1 MTHGPENGADLGW
14 DPAVLGRLAAIGDA
28 EAAHRATLLAGI
40 GLGRPHDLN
49 EAMWRLRQ
57 AAELGHELATESLRI
72 LDAQPG
78 GIEAWL
84 RPPPPRVVSERP
96 HVLVCDGFVSP
107 AVCDWLMDR
116 ARPHLAPARVYDL
129 DTGEGRIEH
138 IRSNTAHAFE
148 LSQTDMVLV
157 LLRERI
163 ARLAG
168 LPVAGFEPSQVLRYT
183 PGQQFDWHVDFLDPA
198 TPGHR
203 DDLARRGQRIATCL
217 VWLDDDHDGGE
228 TAFSAPDL
236 KLRGRKGDAIL
247 WANVTPDGR
256 ADPLSRHAGLPPT
269 RGEKW
274 VLSQWMRPFAP
285 RASAPTD
292 A

>member
-1 MTHGPENGADLGW
+1 MTDAPGAGGDPGW
-14 DPAVLGRLAAIGDA
+14 DPTALDRLAATGDA
-28 EAAHRATLLAGI
+28 EAAHRAALLAGI
-40 GLGRPHDLN
+40 GLGRPHDLH
-49 EAMWRLRQ
+49 EAMRRLGQ
-57 AAELGHELATESLRI
+57 AAELGHAVARESLEV
-72 LDAQPG
+72 
-78 GIEAWL
+78 IEAQHGGLAAWL
-84 RPPPPRVVSERP
+84 APPAPRVVSERP

-107 AVCDWLMDR
+107 AVCDWLIER
-116 ARPHLAPARVYDL
+116 ARPHLERARVYDL
-129 DTGEGRIEH
+129 DTGEGRIEE
-138 IRSNTAHAFE
+138 IRSNTAHAFD
-148 LSQTDMVLV
+148 LAGTDMVLV

-168 LPVAGFEPSQVLRYT
+168 LPVAGFEASQVLRYT
-183 PGQQFDWHVDFLDPA
+183 PGQSFDWHVDFLDPA

-203 DDLARRGQRIATCL
+203 EDLARRGQRIATCL

-228 TAFSAPDL
+228 TAFWAPDL
-236 KLRGRKGDAIL
+236 KMKGRKGDAVL

-285 RASAPTD
+285 RRSDPI
-292 A
+292 

>member
-1 MTHGPENGADLGW
+1 MTPGPESGADPGW
-14 DPAVLGRLAAIGDA
+14 DPVVLDRLAEAGDG
-28 EAAHRATLLAGI
+28 EAAHRAALLAGI
-40 GLGRPHDLN
+40 GLGRPHDFP
-49 EAMWRLRQ
+49 EAMRRLGQ
-57 AAELGHELATESLRI
+57 AADLGHDLATDSLS
-72 LDAQPG
+72 LLNAQPG
-78 GIEAWL
+78 GLASWL
-84 RPPPPRVVSERP
+84 GPPLPRLVSERP
-96 HVLVCDGFVSP
+96 HVLLCDGFVSP

-129 DTGEGRIEH
+129 DTGEGRIEE
-138 IRSNTAHAFE
+138 IRSNTAHAFD

-168 LPVAGFEPSQVLRYT
+168 LPVAGFEASQVLRYT

-285 RASAPTD
+285 RRSDPT
-292 A
+292 

>member
-1 MTHGPENGADLGW
+1 MTDGPDNSADPGW
-14 DPAVLGRLAAIGDA
+14 DPAALDRLAQTGDG
-28 EAAHRATLLAGI
+28 EAAHRAALLAGI
-40 GLGRPHDLN
+40 GLGRPHDLS
-49 EAMWRLRQ
+49 EAMRRLRQ
-57 AAELGHELATESLRI
+57 AADLGHDLAVESLAL

-96 HVLVCDGFVSP
+96 HVLVCDGFVPP
-107 AVCDWLMDR
+107 AICDWLIER
-116 ARPHLAPARVYDL
+116 ARPHLERARVYDL
-129 DTGEGRIEH
+129 DTGEGRIED
-138 IRSNTAHAFE
+138 IRSNTAHAFD
-148 LSQTDMVLV
+148 LAGTDMVLV

-168 LPVAGFEPSQVLRYT
+168 LPVAGFEASQVLRYT

-228 TAFSAPDL
+228 TAFSTPDL
-236 KLRGRKGDAIL
+236 KLKGRKGDAVL
-247 WANVTPDGR
+247 WANVIPDGR

-285 RASAPTD
+285 RTPGAA
-292 A
+292 

>member
-1 MTHGPENGADLGW
+1 MSDAVDPGW
-14 DPAVLGRLAAIGDA
+14 DPAALERLAEAGDA
-28 EAAHRATLLAGI
+28 EAAHRAALLAGI

-49 EAMWRLRQ
+49 EAMRRLRQ
-57 AAELGHELATESLRI
+57 AADLGHERATVSLALLE
-72 LDAQPG
+72 AQPG
-78 GIEAWL
+78 GIEVWL
-84 RPPPPRVVSERP
+84 RPPPPRIVSERP
-96 HVLVCDGFVSP
+96 HVLICDGFVSP
-107 AVCDWLMDR
+107 AVCDWLVER

-129 DTGEGRIEH
+129 DTGEGRIED
-138 IRSNTAHAFE
+138 IRTNTAHAFD

-168 LPVAGFEPSQVLRYT
+168 LPVAGFEASQVLRYI
-183 PGQQFDWHVDFLDPA
+183 PGQQFDWHVDFLDSA

-285 RASAPTD
+285 RRSDTF
-292 A
+292 

>member
-1 MTHGPENGADLGW
+1 MTDAPGAGGDPRW
-14 DPAVLGRLAAIGDA
+14 DPTALDRLAATGDA
-28 EAAHRATLLAGI
+28 EAAHRAALLAGI
-40 GLGRPHDLN
+40 GLGRPHDLSD
-49 EAMWRLRQ
+49 AMRRLRQ
-57 AAELGHELATESLRI
+57 AADLGHDLAVASLAL

-78 GIEAWL
+78 GIAAWL
-84 RPPPPRVVSERP
+84 APPPPRVVSERP

-107 AVCDWLMDR
+107 GVCDWLIAR
-116 ARPHLAPARVYDL
+116 ARPHLEPARVYDL
-129 DTGEGRIEH
+129 DTGEGRIEE
-138 IRSNTAHAFE
+138 IRSNTAHAFD

-168 LPVAGFEPSQVLRYT
+168 LPVAGFEASQVLRYT
-183 PGQQFDWHVDFLDPA
+183 PGQSFDWHVDFLDPA

-203 DDLARRGQRIATCL
+203 EDLARRGQRIATCL

-236 KLRGRKGDAIL
+236 KLKGRKGDAVL

-285 RASAPTD
+285 RRSDPI
-292 A
+292 

>member
-1 MTHGPENGADLGW
+1 MTPGLDSGPAGGVDPGW
-14 DPAVLGRLAAIGDA
+14 DPAVLDGLAGAGDG
-28 EAAHRATLLAGI
+28 EAAHRGALLAGI
-40 GLGRPHDLN
+40 GLGRPHDLH
-49 EAMWRLRQ
+49 EAMRRLRQ
-57 AAELGHELATESLRI
+57 AADLGHGPASDSLALLES
-72 LDAQPG
+72 QPG
-78 GIEAWL
+78 GLEAWL
-84 RPPPPRVVSERP
+84 APPPPRVVSQAP

-107 AVCDWLMDR
+107 AVCDWLIAC
-116 ARPHLAPARVYDL
+116 ARPHLVPARVYDL
-129 DTGEGRIEH
+129 DTGEGRIED
-138 IRSNTAHAFE
+138 IRSNTAHAFD
-148 LSQTDMVLV
+148 LAGTDMVLV

-168 LPVAGFEPSQVLRYT
+168 LPVAGFEASQVLRYT

-285 RASAPTD
+285 KR
-292 A
+292 

>member
-1 MTHGPENGADLGW
+1 MADRDWSPE
-14 DPAVLGRLAAIGDA
+14 VLERLADAGDA
-28 EAAHRATLLAGI
+28 EAAHRAALLAGI
-40 GLGRPHDLN
+40 GLGRPHDLE
-49 EAMWRLRQ
+49 EAMSLLRR
-57 AAELGHELATESLRI
+57 AASLDHAVARESLK
-72 LDAQPG
+72 LLEADPG
-78 GIEAWL
+78 GLEAWL
-84 RPPPPRVVSERP
+84 APPPPRVVSQRP
-96 HVLVCDGFVSP
+96 YVLICDGFVSP
-107 AVCDWLMDR
+107 AVCDWLIAR

-129 DTGEGRIEH
+129 NTGEGRIED
-138 IRSNTAHAFE
+138 IRSNTGHAFD
-148 LSQTDMVLV
+148 LAGTDMVLV

-183 PGQQFDWHVDFLDPA
+183 PGQSFDWHVDFLDPA

-203 DDLARRGQRIATCL
+203 GDLARRGQRIATCL

-269 RGEKW
+269 QGEKW

-285 RASAPTD
+285 RRTAI
-292 A
+292 